1 MDYNNKFH
9 IDHIYPKSK
18 FTKTSLLK
26 KGIAHDKVE
35 EYMNHVNDISNLQ
48 LLAAIP
54 NIEKQD
60 KDFEEWFAEICPTD
74 TDKIQYRKINYLPE
88 MQYSYV
94 EFLQFVSDRRKKI
107 KNQLKVELM

>member
-1 MDYNNKFH
+1 MMLYPSLDYNNKFH

-26 KGIAHDKVE
+26 KGITQDKVE

-60 KDFEEWFAEICPTD
+60 KDFEEWFAETCPTD
-74 TDKIQYRKINYLPE
+74 TDKIQYRKDKLSAGNAVQLR
-88 MQYSYV
+88 YV
-94 EFLQFVSDRRKKI
+94 FTVCFRQKK
-107 KNQLKVELM
+107 KR